1 MPGMVSI
8 RQEQPADYAEVYQ
21 LVKRSFATSSDSDG
35 TEPDY
40 LNEVRQ
46 QDTFI
51 PGLSLVAEDADGQIV
66 GQIVLYKT
74 TITTADHAVTELLL
88 SPICVHPDYFRRG
101 IARALMEKAFG
112 IAADMGYSAVFLCGN
127 PDFYRKFGFRPTYEF
142 GIFHVDDE
150 AKTAEWSMV
159 RVLTEGAL
167 DNITG
172 TISTV

>member
-1 MPGMVSI
+1 MVSI
-8 RQEQPADYAEVYQ
+8 RQEQAADYVEVYQ

-51 PGLSLVAEDADGQIV
+51 PELSLIAEDEKGKIV

-74 TITTADHAVTELLL
+74 TITTADHTVTELLL
-88 SPICVHPDYFRRG
+88 SPICVHPDCFRRG
-101 IARALMEKAFG
+101 IARSLMEKAFG
-112 IAADMGYSAVFLCGN
+112 IAKQMGYGAVFLCGN
-127 PDFYRKFGFRPTYEF
+127 PDFYRKFGFRPTYEL
-142 GIFHVDDE
+142 GIFHVDDK

-159 RVLTEGAL
+159 RALTPGAL
-167 DNITG
+167 DNISG
-172 TISTV
+172 TINTV